1 MKKITYLLLAVLL
14 IACDPKGSSKYDN
27 EEDSG
32 KAKTTTDA
40 KKTPAKAA
48 KPIGGERI
56 NKSATIRQQPNGT
69 PVASLVDYAPVRCA
83 TIRKG
88 WYPVSID
95 FDITADEYRKPSF
108 RKGRKL
114 SVNGVPAGALLRDI
128 KLPVSTNGDRMW
140 ATIEGFTEQS
150 SIRQGSIV
158 EMAAVNFLKQHKDYS
173 IDGLQPFIHNFQLDE
188 DSAIKPYVLYY
199 NYESGI
205 DDPSPGYRLAFV
217 CQGKQLIGVLHS
229 RPFALQGTTPRRL
242 QRGYAVNFLPG
253 IDDYLKE
260 DFCKKFNS
268 YIVTV
273 D

>member
-1 MKKITYLLLAVLL
+1 MKKITYLLLAVVL
-14 IACDPKGSSKYDN
+14 IACDRKGSSKYDN
-27 EEDSG
+27 EEDTNT
-32 KAKTTTDA
+32 AKTQTNT

-69 PVASLVDYAPVRCA
+69 ALASLLDYVPVRCA
-83 TIRKG
+83 SIRKG
-88 WYPVSID
+88 WYPVSVD

-114 SVNGVPAGALLRDI
+114 VVNGVPAGSLLRDV

-140 ATIEGFTEQS
+140 ATIDGYTEQS
-150 SIRQGSIV
+150 SIRQGTIIEV
-158 EMAAVNFLKQHKDYS
+158 AAVNFLKQHKDYS
-173 IDGLQPFIHNFQLDE
+173 VAGLQPFIHNFQLDE
-188 DSAIKPYVLYY
+188 DSAIKPYALYY

-205 DDPSPGYRLAFV
+205 DDPSPGYRLAFI
-217 CQGKQLIGVLHS
+217 CQGKQLIGILHS
-229 RPFALQGTTPRRL
+229 RPLTLQGTTPKRL
-242 QRGYAVNFLPG
+242 QRGFAVNFLPG

-260 DFCKKFNS
+260 DFCKKFNT
-268 YIVTV
+268 YIVSV